1 MLTTLK
7 YLYAMEYFY
16 ICNVLEKKQYITIVT
31 YCLSDI
37 F

>member
-7 YLYAMEYFY
+7 YYMQWNIFY
-16 ICNVLEKKQYITIVT
+16 MCNVLEKKQYITIVT